1 MLQDRGT
8 AHPSATKWLQVS
20 MPAPA
25 PLPLL
30 HGESDTS
37 FSTSVQVRGLVFE
50 AKNSLGALAE
60 TVGAACR
67 RLTDANVPHNLF
79 IVDRGARIFLLPNAF
94 AERKVCVWR
103 QHPAAGRWSVVSCP
117 VC

>member
-1 MLQDRGT
+1 
-8 AHPSATKWLQVS
+8 
-20 MPAPA
+20 
-25 PLPLL
+25 
-30 HGESDTS
+30 
-37 FSTSVQVRGLVFE
+37 VRGLVFE

-94 AERKVCVWR
+94 AERKVHLR
-103 QHPAAGRWSVVSCP
+103 LDSRLLTPASLHHLVAAALIAGSGSAVRLNPCI
-117 VC
+117 

>member
-1 MLQDRGT
+1 MCAEDLLAAVRCGST
-8 AHPSATKWLQVS
+8 GPAHPCGQLVVVLTNQRACPCPASPVAIGSSDAIVS
-20 MPAPA
+20 
-25 PLPLL
+25 
-30 HGESDTS
+30 T
-37 FSTSVQVRGLVFE
+37 FIQVRGLVFE

-94 AERKVCVWR
+94 AERKVRIW
-103 QHPAAGRWSVVSCP
+103 A
-117 VC
+117 